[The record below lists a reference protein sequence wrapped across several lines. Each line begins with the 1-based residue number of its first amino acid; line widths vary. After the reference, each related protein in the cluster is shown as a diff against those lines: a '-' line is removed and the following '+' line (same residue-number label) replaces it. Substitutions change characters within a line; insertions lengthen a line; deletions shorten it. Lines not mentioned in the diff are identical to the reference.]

1 MIDRFKR
8 RLVGGILP
16 ALCLAAG
23 LASALP
29 AAAMTQFRGGGF
41 LSEFT
46 PECAADGWGGIHMVT
61 ARYRPSGLPMNGDR
75 TRLSVFTEWGAFN
88 FNTEGR
94 FSNTMRAV
102 DAIAIFSSPWRLEN
116 PHTRMRLLPGSTTNL
131 GNATSL
137 VTLIGEMENFGE
149 VEDCSVR
156 FRLYMSR
163 HN

>member
-1 MIDRFKR
+1 MIQHFKR
-8 RLVGGILP
+8 RFMSGVLT
-16 ALCLAAG
+16 ALCLAVG
-23 LASALP
+23 LTGASSAE
-29 AAAMTQFRGGGF
+29 AMTQFRGGGF

-61 ARYRPSGLPMNGDR
+61 ARYRPSGLAMNGDR

-94 FSNTMRAV
+94 FSNTMRPV
-102 DAIAIFSSPWRLEN
+102 DAIAIFSSPWVLEN
-116 PHTRMRLLPGSTTNL
+116 PRTRLRLLPGSSTGLSDTT
-131 GNATSL
+131 AL

-149 VEDCSVR
+149 VENCSVR
-156 FRLYMSR
+156 FRFYMSR